1 MSQQSQH
8 NSSPSDTSNPISQR
22 ITDFSQ
28 HPAAAALEKF
38 KTNPRISKIRL
49 IVPHDACP
57 TCRHL
62 EGEYEKDEVPEL
74 PLLDC
79 SHPLGCRSFY
89 EPKIEEIF
97 P

>member
-1 MSQQSQH
+1 VSSQSE
-8 NSSPSDTSNPISQR
+8 NKTKPTDKAKAADQR

-28 HPAAAALEKF
+28 HPAAAALERF
-38 KTNPRISKIRL
+38 RANPRVSKIRL

-89 EPKIEEIF
+89 EPKLEEIF

>member
-1 MSQQSQH
+1 MSKR
-8 NSSPSDTSNPISQR
+8 SDQKQTTSGKVNPISQR

-28 HPAAAALEKF
+28 HPAAAALESF
-38 KTNPRISKIRL
+38 KSNPRISKIRF

-57 TCRHL
+57 VCRQL
-62 EGEYEKDEVPEL
+62 EGEYEKDHVPEL

-89 EPKIEEIF
+89 EPKLEEVF

>member
-1 MSQQSQH
+1 VSSQSK
-8 NSSPSDTSNPISQR
+8 SDNPISDEANNTAQR
-22 ITDFSQ
+22 VTEFSQ
-28 HPAAAALEKF
+28 HPAAAALERF
-38 KTNPRISKIRL
+38 RANPRVGKIRL
-49 IVPHDACP
+49 IVPNDACP
-57 TCRHL
+57 ACRHL

-89 EPKIEEIF
+89 EPKLEEIF

>member
-1 MSQQSQH
+1 MNTPTKQNPPS
-8 NSSPSDTSNPISQR
+8 SDTSVPASQR

-28 HPAAAALEKF
+28 HPAAEALEKF
-38 KTNPRISKIRL
+38 KANPRISKIRV
-49 IVPHDACP
+49 IVPYDACP
-57 TCRHL
+57 ACRHL

-74 PLLDC
+74 PLQDC